1 MFQHNIHVLCHGVVL
16 PCVSQGGWEWNLR
29 EMENIRGGCE
39 TQRAAPTVY
48 TLRKRSLW
56 PNKAAFWWVEM
67 NALPHTSNPKLTE
80 PTSQPSNQV
89 PTLPVVTVL
98 KLSIDFFFSP
108 HSGNSGMIMFTED
121 CSDRLLSWLPVLE
134 SFQSDTRALR
144 LSVSVPLFL
153 LYLNDLAFV
162 NRAPAPK
169 SIILK
174 GIIYEVGRKLW
185 NLWSCLLHVI
195 SLEPKWKSHL
205 MANKAIK
212 HWWKLFKATHSI
224 SPQQW

>member
-1 MFQHNIHVLCHGVVL
+1 MFQHNIHVLHHGLVL

-98 KLSIDFFFSP
+98 KLSTDFFSSP
-108 HSGNSGMIMFTED
+108 AQETVVWSCSLKIVQTDFCSDFPSSNLSNQILEHSGSPSLSLFF
-121 CSDRLLSWLPVLE
+121 CSAWM
-134 SFQSDTRALR
+134 T
-144 LSVSVPLFL
+144 
-153 LYLNDLAFV
+153 FV
-162 NRAPAPK
+162 NHAQV
-169 SIILK
+169 SETIMLK
-174 GIIYEVGRKLW
+174 GII
-185 NLWSCLLHVI
+185 
-195 SLEPKWKSHL
+195 
-205 MANKAIK
+205 
-212 HWWKLFKATHSI
+212 
-224 SPQQW
+224 